1 MLYLAVVTDPYVFLS
16 NISLLINYK
25 RDELLSYLMSMFNV
39 LTVHH
44 WLVHFVIILGRWTE
58 SAHLFI
64 FMLLSRMMYIYIYI
78 YIYIYGC
85 GVSVSVAGLVTRLI
99 SPATLLVFRVLAY
112 LTKMNKLALVK
123 FYCRV
128 IPLNLRLLVWYRK
141 WMF

>member
-1 MLYLAVVTDPYVFLS
+1 MDRISSFVYIYVVVKNDV
-16 NISLLINYK
+16 
-25 RDELLSYLMSMFNV
+25 
-39 LTVHH
+39 
-44 WLVHFVIILGRWTE
+44 
-58 SAHLFI
+58 
-64 FMLLSRMMYIYIYI
+64 YIYI

-128 IPLNLRLLVWYRK
+128 IPLNLRLLV
-141 WMF
+141 